1 MRVSFDL
8 DDTLICYGKVVPCEP
23 VKLPLLKF
31 WLNEP
36 LRQGTRAL
44 IADLKRSGCDVCICT
59 SSSRS
64 PLLVRLWMALHG
76 VWIGRIITQETYTAY
91 LRRFPD
97 SQPPSKNP
105 RAFGI
110 DLHIDD
116 SEGVKREGDRYG
128 FDVLVIAPDDSDW
141 ARRVVEEVKRRMPS
155 VK

>member
-8 DDTLICYGKVVPCEP
+8 DDMLICYQPGVPRETAN
-23 VKLPLLKF
+23 LPLLQH
-31 WLNEP
+31 WLDEP
-36 LRQGTRAL
+36 LRQGTRPL
-44 IADLKRSGCDVCICT
+44 IADLKSCGCDVWICT

-64 PLLVRLWMALHG
+64 PLLVRLWLALHG
-76 VWIGRIITQETYTAY
+76 VWVGRIITQETYTAY

-116 SEGVKREGDRYG
+116 SEGVRCKGEQYG
-128 FDVLVIAPDDSDW
+128 FDVLVVASNDREW
-141 ARRVVEEVKRRMPS
+141 VQRVVEEVKRRIRR
-155 VK
+155 